1 MLLMM
6 IVSFITKQFGFIGK
20 FKLANKLYAHYYDAP
35 VGFITGMLCRH
46 DDNRYY
52 MQRGIHLS
60 QFDEK
65 KKEKKNLSQIGQLY
79 EIQLLENSKLSPHPP
94 PTWERKSFQR
104 PAQWQNDR
112 ICGAI
117 SVFRET
123 ENAKKKKPKFKLSA
137 SEGRSQEV

>member
-20 FKLANKLYAHYYDAP
+20 FKLAYKLYAHHSDGS

-60 QFDEK
+60 Q
-65 KKEKKNLSQIGQLY
+65 IGQFN

-123 ENAKKKKPKFKLSA
+123 ENAKKKKPKFKLAA
-137 SEGRSQEV
+137 SEGRSQEVRMASN

>member
-1 MLLMM
+1 MFTGFDVADEMM

-60 QFDEK
+60 M
-65 KKEKKNLSQIGQLY
+65 NGQLN

-123 ENAKKKKPKFKLSA
+123 ENAKKKKHKFKLSA
-137 SEGRSQEV
+137 SEGRSQEVRMASN

>member
-20 FKLANKLYAHYYDAP
+20 FKLANKLYAHYYDARAP

-60 QFDEK
+60 Q
-65 KKEKKNLSQIGQLY
+65 IGQFN

-137 SEGRSQEV
+137 SEGRVASN

>member
-20 FKLANKLYAHYYDAP
+20 FKLAYKLYAHCSDGRAS

-60 QFDEK
+60 M
-65 KKEKKNLSQIGQLY
+65 NGQLN

-104 PAQWQNDR
+104 PAPWQNDR

-123 ENAKKKKPKFKLSA
+123 ENAKKKKHRFKLFA
-137 SEGRSQEV
+137 SEGRSQEAQMASN